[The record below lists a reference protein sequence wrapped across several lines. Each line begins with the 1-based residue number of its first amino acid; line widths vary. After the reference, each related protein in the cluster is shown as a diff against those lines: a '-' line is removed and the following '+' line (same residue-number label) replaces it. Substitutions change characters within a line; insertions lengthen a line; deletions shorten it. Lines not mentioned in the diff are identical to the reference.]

1 MTFNDIYLKE
11 SKKAYF
17 IELIAFIES
26 EYSNK
31 TIYPP
36 KTNLFQAFKL
46 TPLNQVK
53 VVIIGQ
59 DPYHN
64 PNQANGL
71 AFSVNEN
78 VTLPPSLKNI
88 YKEIERSFGYSMS
101 NNGALSSWAKQ
112 GVLLLNTILTV
123 EENKPLS
130 HQNKGWETF
139 TLEIIKALNALK
151 QPICFLL
158 FGQHAKQYEKH
169 LNNPNHLVLKTVH
182 PSPLSA
188 HRGFIGSDVFK
199 KCNDYLKDKEV
210 STIDWKV

>member
-36 KTNLFQAFKL
+36 KTSLFQAFEL

>member
-1 MTFNDIYLKE
+1 MTFDDIYLKE

-17 IELIAFIES
+17 IELLAFIES

>member
-1 MTFNDIYLKE
+1 MTFNDIYLRE

>member
-11 SKKAYF
+11 LKKAYF

>member
-36 KTNLFQAFKL
+36 KTSLFQAFEL

-139 TLEIIKALNALK
+139 TLEIIKALNALN

>member
-1 MTFNDIYLKE
+1 MTFDDIYLKE

-17 IELIAFIES
+17 IELLAFIES

-199 KCNDYLKDKEV
+199 KCNDYLKDKEI

>member
-139 TLEIIKALNALK
+139 TLEIIKALNALN

>member
-88 YKEIERSFGYSMS
+88 YKEIERSFGYRMS

>member
-36 KTNLFQAFKL
+36 KANLSQAFKL

-169 LNNPNHLVLKTVH
+169 LINPNHLVLKTVH